1 MIAYVVAH
9 QDIVYHGNTSIHW
22 ERSYTRKFWQWQLA
36 VILVWRLVI

>member
-22 ERSYTRKFWQWQLA
+22 ERSYHNYTRKFWQW
-36 VILVWRLVI
+36 